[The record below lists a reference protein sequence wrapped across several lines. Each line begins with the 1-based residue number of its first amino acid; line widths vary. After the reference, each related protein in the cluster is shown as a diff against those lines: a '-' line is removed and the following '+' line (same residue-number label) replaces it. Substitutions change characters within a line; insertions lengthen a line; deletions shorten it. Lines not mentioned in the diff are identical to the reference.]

1 MTKCRGELVTKDL
14 ELQRLKK
21 DVTIKTSQLKRMEEN
36 LCRMKDELDS
46 KTDLGV
52 LQFLFSYLTQ
62 SLHSLCVPLLTFSF
76 SSPPLARPSGGSG
89 GGAPSLRG

>member
-36 LCRMKDELDS
+36 LNRMKNELDS

-52 LQFLFSYLTQ
+52 LQFLFS
-62 SLHSLCVPLLTFSF
+62 SLIHSLLRSPPNFFVLFS
-76 SSPPLARPSGGSG
+76 PLARTSGGSG
-89 GGAPSLRG
+89 GGAASLRG